1 MRVNP
6 APCLRGR
13 SSDGFATTC
22 QWPLPETRQ
31 AMDPLTARL
40 GLALAIGLLVG
51 LERGWRERDAPDRS
65 RTAGIRTFGISGLL
79 GGIIAAL
86 ADALGAVSVLVGGFV
101 AFAAIFAWYKA
112 REAAHDEDFSVT
124 GVIAGLGV
132 FALGALSVAGDFR
145 AAAAG
150 GAALAA
156 VLASRGILHGLLKR
170 LTWIEL
176 RSALILAVMTAIILP
191 LLPNRTMDPWG
202 GFNPWEVWFLTVLM
216 ASISFAGYV
225 AVRVLGTTRG
235 LLVSSLVGAIVSSTA
250 VTMALARNAKS
261 ASNPLPLVGAASLAA
276 TVSVLRVCAVV
287 LIIEPGVFVVAGIP
301 AIAAALAFAAC
312 GAFLLARGDG
322 DHKSGGLA
330 RNPFELGP
338 LLLFAL
344 LFAVVATAS
353 AALAAQFGGRGLLAS
368 STLAG
373 TFDVDVSVLSALRL
387 VKHSVP
393 IETAGQAVLAAL
405 AANAIGRLS
414 LAVFAGPVRFWLPLS
429 GATVIAG
436 LTGYGAMLLLPIF

>member
-1 MRVNP
+1 
-6 APCLRGR
+6 
-13 SSDGFATTC
+13 
-22 QWPLPETRQ
+22 
-31 AMDPLTARL
+31 MDPLIARL

-79 GGIIAAL
+79 GGILAAL
-86 ADALGAVSVLVGGFV
+86 AEALSAVSVLVGGFV

-112 REAAHDEDFSVT
+112 REAAHDKDFSVT
-124 GVIAGLGV
+124 AVIAALGV

-145 AAAAG
+145 VAAAG

-156 VLASRGILHGLLKR
+156 VLASREILHRLLKR

-176 RSALILAVMTAIILP
+176 RSALILAVMTAIVLP

-225 AVRVLGTTRG
+225 AVRLLGTTRG

-250 VTMALARNAKS
+250 VTAALARNATS
-261 ASNPLPLVGAASLAA
+261 AGNALPLAGAASLAA
-276 TVSVLRVCAVV
+276 MVSVLRVCAVV
-287 LIIEPGVFVVAGIP
+287 LIIEPGVFMSVGIP
-301 AIAAALAFAAC
+301 AIAAALVFAAC
-312 GAFLLARGDG
+312 GALLLVREHGDP
-322 DHKSGGLA
+322 KSSGLA

-344 LFAVVATAS
+344 FFAVVATAS
-353 AALAAQFGGRGLLAS
+353 AALAAQFGGRGLLATS
-368 STLAG
+368 ALAG
-373 TFDVDVSVLSALRL
+373 TFDVDVSVLGALRL
-387 VKHSVP
+387 VRQSVP
-393 IETAGQAVLAAL
+393 VETIGEAVLAAL

-414 LAVFAGPVRFWLPLS
+414 LAVFAGPIRFWLPLA
-429 GATVIAG
+429 GATLMAVAAG
-436 LTGYGAMLLLPIF
+436 YFAMALLSGV

>member
-1 MRVNP
+1 
-6 APCLRGR
+6 
-13 SSDGFATTC
+13 
-22 QWPLPETRQ
+22 
-31 AMDPLTARL
+31 MDSLITRL

-79 GGIIAAL
+79 GGILAAL
-86 ADALGAVSVLVGGFV
+86 ANALGAVSVLVGGFI

-112 REAAHDEDFSVT
+112 REAKHDEDFSVT
-124 GVIAGLGV
+124 SVIAGLAV
-132 FALGALSVAGDFR
+132 FALGALSVAGDYR
-145 AAAAG
+145 AASAG

-156 VLASRGILHGLLKR
+156 VLASREILHGLLKR

-176 RSALILAVMTAIILP
+176 RSALILAVMTAIVLP
-191 LLPNRTMDPWG
+191 VLPNRTMDPWG
-202 GFNPWEVWFLTVLM
+202 GFNPWEVWLLTVLM

-235 LLVSSLVGAIVSSTA
+235 LLVSSTIGAIVSSTA
-250 VTMALARNAKS
+250 VTMALARDATS
-261 ASNPLPLVGAASLAA
+261 ASNPLPLAGAASLAA
-276 TVSVLRVCAVV
+276 MVSLLRVCVVV
-287 LIIEPGVFVVAGIP
+287 LIIEPSVFVPAGIP
-301 AIAAALAFAAC
+301 AIAAAFVFAAC
-312 GAFLLARGDG
+312 GAFLLARVGGDQ
-322 DHKSGGLA
+322 KGGALT

-368 STLAG
+368 SALAG

-387 VKHSVP
+387 VKHSVAV
-393 IETAGQAVLAAL
+393 ETVAQAVLAAL

-414 LAVFAGPVRFWLPLS
+414 LAVFAGPVKFWLPLA
-429 GATVIAG
+429 GATVAAIAA
-436 LTGYGAMLLLPIF
+436 GYCAMLLPNIELSRSLALP

>member
-1 MRVNP
+1 
-6 APCLRGR
+6 
-13 SSDGFATTC
+13 
-22 QWPLPETRQ
+22 
-31 AMDPLTARL
+31 MDPLIARL

-79 GGIIAAL
+79 GGILAAL
-86 ADALGAVSVLVGGFV
+86 ANALGAVSVLVGGFV

-124 GVIAGLGV
+124 AVIAALGV
-132 FALGALSVAGDFR
+132 FALGALSIAGDYR

-156 VLASRGILHGLLKR
+156 VLASREILHGLLQR

-176 RSALILAVMTAIILP
+176 RSALILAVMTAIVLP

-235 LLVSSLVGAIVSSTA
+235 LLVSSLAGAIVSSTA
-250 VTMALARNAKS
+250 VTMALARNAMS
-261 ASNPLPLVGAASLAA
+261 TSNPLPLAGAASLAA
-276 TVSVLRVCAVV
+276 MVSVLRVCTVV
-287 LIIEPGVFVVAGIP
+287 LIVEPSVFVVVGIP
-301 AIAAALAFAAC
+301 AIAAALAFAGC
-312 GAFLLARGDG
+312 GAFLLARDGG

-353 AALAAQFGGRGLLAS
+353 AALAAQFGGRGLLAT

-387 VKHSVP
+387 VKQSVA
-393 IETAGQAVLAAL
+393 IETVGQAVLAAL
-405 AANAIGRLS
+405 AANAVGRLS
-414 LAVFAGPVRFWLPLS
+414 LAVFAGPVRFWLPLV
-429 GATVIAG
+429 GATLIAA
-436 LTGYGAMLLLPIF
+436 LTGYGAMLLSPTF

>member
-1 MRVNP
+1 
-6 APCLRGR
+6 
-13 SSDGFATTC
+13 
-22 QWPLPETRQ
+22 
-31 AMDPLTARL
+31 MDPLIARL

-79 GGIIAAL
+79 GGILAAL
-86 ADALGAVSVLVGGFV
+86 AEALDAVSVLVGGFI
-101 AFAAIFAWYKA
+101 AFAVIFAWYKA

-124 GVIAGLGV
+124 SVIAGLGV
-132 FALGALSVAGDFR
+132 FALGALSVAGDYR

-156 VLASRGILHGLLKR
+156 ILASREILHGLLR
-170 LTWIEL
+170 QLTWIEL
-176 RSALILAVMTAIILP
+176 RSALILAVMTAIVLP
-191 LLPNRTMDPWG
+191 LLPNRTLDPWG

-225 AVRVLGTTRG
+225 AVRVLGTKRG
-235 LLVSSLVGAIVSSTA
+235 LLVSSLAGALVSSTA
-250 VTMALARNAKS
+250 VTVALARNAAS
-261 ASNPLPLVGAASLAA
+261 ASTPLPLAGAASLAA
-276 TVSVLRVCAVV
+276 MVSVLRVCVVV
-287 LIIEPGVFVVAGIP
+287 LIIEPSVFASVGVP

-312 GAFLLARGDG
+312 GTLLLARD
-322 DHKSGGLA
+322 SGNREGGTIA

-368 STLAG
+368 SAFAA
-373 TFDVDVSVLSALRL
+373 TFDVDVSVLGALRL

-393 IETAGQAVLAAL
+393 VATVGQAVLAAL
-405 AANAIGRLS
+405 AANAIGRLL
-414 LAVFAGPVRFWLPLS
+414 LAISAGPVRFWLPLA
-429 GATVIAG
+429 GATLIAATVG
-436 LTGYGAMLLLPIF
+436 TCAMLLTGL

>member
-1 MRVNP
+1 
-6 APCLRGR
+6 
-13 SSDGFATTC
+13 
-22 QWPLPETRQ
+22 
-31 AMDPLTARL
+31 MDPLIARL

-51 LERGWRERDAPDRS
+51 LERGWREREAPDRS

-79 GGIIAAL
+79 GGVLAAL
-86 ADALGAVSVLVGGFV
+86 ANALGAISVLVGGFI

-124 GVIAGLGV
+124 SVIAGLGV
-132 FALGALSVAGDFR
+132 FALGALSVTDDYR

-156 VLASRGILHGLLKR
+156 ILASREVLHGLLKR

-176 RSALILAVMTAIILP
+176 RSALILAVMTAIVLP

-225 AVRVLGTTRG
+225 AVRILGNTRG
-235 LLVSSLVGAIVSSTA
+235 LLVSSLAGAIVSSTA
-250 VTMALARNAKS
+250 VTLALARNAAS
-261 ASNPLPLVGAASLAA
+261 ASNPLPLAGAASLAA
-276 TVSVLRVCAVV
+276 MVSVLRVCAVV
-287 LIIEPGVFVVAGIP
+287 LIIEPIVLASVAIP
-301 AIAAALAFAAC
+301 AMAAALGFAVC
-312 GAFLLARGDG
+312 GAMLLTR
-322 DHKSGGLA
+322 HSGNGEGSAIA

-353 AALAAQFGGRGLLAS
+353 AALAAQFGGRGLLGTSA
-368 STLAG
+368 LAG

-387 VKHSVP
+387 VTHSVP
-393 IETAGQAVLAAL
+393 VETIGQAVLAAL

-414 LAVFAGPVRFWLPLS
+414 LAVFAGPIRFWLPLA
-429 GATVIAG
+429 GATLAAA
-436 LTGYGAMLLLPIF
+436 TAGYGAMLLLGPG

>member
-1 MRVNP
+1 
-6 APCLRGR
+6 
-13 SSDGFATTC
+13 
-22 QWPLPETRQ
+22 
-31 AMDPLTARL
+31 MDSLIARL

-51 LERGWRERDAPDRS
+51 LERGWQERDAPDRS

-79 GGIIAAL
+79 GGVLAAL
-86 ADALGAVSVLVGGFV
+86 ASALGSVSVLVGGFI

-124 GVIAGLGV
+124 SVIAGLGV
-132 FALGALSVAGDFR
+132 LALGALSVAGDYR

-156 VLASRGILHGLLKR
+156 ILASREVLHGLLKR
-170 LTWIEL
+170 LTWVEL
-176 RSALILAVMTAIILP
+176 RSALILAVMTAIVLP

-202 GFNPWEVWFLTVLM
+202 GFNPWEIWFLTVLM

-225 AVRVLGTTRG
+225 AVRILGDTRG
-235 LLVSSLVGAIVSSTA
+235 LLVSSLAGAIVSSTA
-250 VTMALARNAKS
+250 VTLALARNAAS
-261 ASNPLPLVGAASLAA
+261 ASNRLALAGAASLAGM
-276 TVSVLRVCAVV
+276 VSVLRVCAVV
-287 LIIEPGVFVVAGIP
+287 LIIEPSVFASVAIP

-312 GAFLLARGDG
+312 GALLLARDRGNG
-322 DHKSGGLA
+322 EGSAIA

-344 LFAVVATAS
+344 LFAIVATAS

-368 STLAG
+368 SALAA
-373 TFDVDVSVLSALRL
+373 TFDVDVSVLGALRL

-393 IETAGQAVLAAL
+393 VETVTRAVLAAL
-405 AANAIGRLS
+405 AANAIGRAS
-414 LAVFAGPVRFWLPLS
+414 LGVFAGPSGFWLPLV
-429 GATVIAG
+429 GATLVAIA
-436 LTGYGAMLLLPIF
+436 TGYGTMLLAPAF